1 MDKLK
6 PVEHGFKAIV
16 FKLLAGFL
24 KRGEKEFQPLDG
36 MRLSKVLFL
45 RPEKIGDM
53 VISLPVFDGLR
64 VAFPHIKQSILASP
78 KNVALIEHDPRFER
92 VYLYRKNLFRDLG
105 EILRMRKERFDCV
118 VDMIRDDSVTAL
130 FLSQLCAPGKP
141 RIGVGKVKFRQY
153 YDYNYD
159 HRMGNTGH
167 IIQNTLA
174 LLGAFGLE
182 PATMDPYARP
192 HFAAGE
198 LEQGK
203 TFVQSLKQDGEHSI
217 VIGYNLSAGSTTRIW
232 AEEKSVELVHRLS
245 ELDSNSQ
252 VLLLCAPPDRSRAQS
267 ILQKTGERVAIIP
280 DGFSLLQAS
289 ALVGQLDLLVSPD
302 TSMIHIARSFHVPV
316 VGLYSRFM
324 KNFLLWRPFGQEA
337 GAVLSGNDD
346 NIFDIS
352 VDQVMS
358 SVREVLRSSR
368 KVERS

>member
-6 PVEHGFKAIV
+6 PIEHGFKAAV
-16 FKLLAGFL
+16 FGLLAGFL
-24 KRGEKEFQPLDG
+24 KRGDREFQPLDG
-36 MRLSKVLFL
+36 KKLSKVLFL

-64 VAFPHIKQSILASP
+64 AAFPHIKQSILASP
-78 KNVALIEHDPRFER
+78 KNVALIEHDPRFEHI
-92 VYLYRKNLFRDLG
+92 YLYRKNLFRDIR
-105 EILRMRKERFDCV
+105 EVLRMRRERFDCV
-118 VDMIRDDSVTAL
+118 VDMICDDSVTAL
-130 FLSQLCAPGKP
+130 FLSQLSAPGKP

-174 LLGAFGLE
+174 LLKAFGLD
-182 PATMDPYARP
+182 PATVEPYARP
-192 HFAAGE
+192 HMSNAV
-198 LEQGK
+198 LEQGR
-203 TFVQSLKQDGEHSI
+203 TFVGSLRQSGKQAT
-217 VIGYNLSAGSTTRIW
+217 VIGYNLSAGSPTRIW
-232 AEEKSVELVHRLS
+232 PEEKSVALVRRLS
-245 ELDSNSQ
+245 EIDSNSQ

-267 ILQKTGERVAIIP
+267 ILKKTGERVAIIP

-289 ALVGQLDLLVSPD
+289 VVVGQLDLLVSPD

-324 KNFLLWRPFGQEA
+324 KNFMLWRPFGQNC

-352 VDQVMS
+352 VDQVMA
-358 SVREVLRSSR
+358 SVREVLSGSSKVRRS
-368 KVERS
+368 